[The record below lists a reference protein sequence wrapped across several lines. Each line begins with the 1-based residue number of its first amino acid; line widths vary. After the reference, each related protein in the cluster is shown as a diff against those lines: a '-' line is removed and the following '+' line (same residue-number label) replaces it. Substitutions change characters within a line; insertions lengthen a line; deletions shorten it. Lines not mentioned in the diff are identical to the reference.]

1 MRKTCS
7 SARVAVLFL
16 IGLVFLLV
24 LAGCQ
29 AQDSKEKSASTSV
42 AEKPASLPSDQVVA
56 VIATDKG
63 KIVLEFLTEGA
74 PKAVENFRTLAEDGF
89 YDRTTFHRIK
99 TGQFIQGG
107 DPLSRDSNPW
117 NDGQGNSGKFL
128 KAEYSKHKF
137 SRGSVAMTRLA
148 DAPDS
153 SSCQFFIMLMR
164 APQMDGEY
172 TAFARVVE
180 GIEIAETI
188 SKVRT
193 NSDPRAQDRPAAPQ
207 KIKSISIEPKPKPVA
222 KN

>member
-29 AQDSKEKSASTSV
+29 AQDSKEKSASTPAA
-42 AEKPASLPSDQVVA
+42 AEKPARLPSDQVVA

-63 KIVLEFLTEGA
+63 RIVLEFLTEDA

-99 TGQFIQGG
+99 AGQFIQGG

-153 SSCQFFIMLMR
+153 SSCQFFITLLR

-180 GIEIAETI
+180 GIEVAEAI

-193 NSDPRAQDRPAAPQ
+193 NSDPRAGDRPAAPQ
-207 KIKSISIEPKPKPVA
+207 KIKSISIEPKPVA
-222 KN
+222 SR